1 MSHLL
6 WLNHMANAV
15 NSKKLSSAVQL
26 ATLVPVGTGTTNN
39 KLICHA
45 YMNYS
50 EKTPF

>member
-1 MSHLL
+1 
-6 WLNHMANAV
+6 MANAV

-26 ATLVPVGTGTTNN
+26 ATSVPVVAFKGTTNN
-39 KLICHA
+39 KLTCHA